1 MESPIKTVSHRIA
14 IEPFAD
20 IMRAAQEFH
29 PEIICGRYAIML
41 RFTHDIDRL
50 CENCF
55 NIQVIILYYAIV
67 NKRRGCC
74 DLKRSKDCV
83 ASATGN

>member
-1 MESPIKTVSHRIA
+1 LQHE
-14 IEPFAD
+14 
-20 IMRAAQEFH
+20 
-29 PEIICGRYAIML
+29 YL
-41 RFTHDIDRL
+41 RRHYGDRL

-55 NIQVIILYYAIV
+55 NMHVIIIDYAIV

-83 ASATGN
+83 ASATVNRMLEMER